1 MLLIVNSN
9 SSEAEKSINMKS
21 SFAVALVAFAAYTE
35 AVYLRVN
42 DAGDTEAVVDKDIID
57 ALVALSKAKTDS
69 VEGQAAL
76 EVITESLKEE
86 SAAELDAASEGKSLD
101 EDEEEEDDAEEEEV
115 VEEDADDY
123 EAAEE
128 SEDDDRYESL
138 ELDEMPE
145 LSEMEVDVF
154 DDESKVIDRIEEIT
168 NSTPPTP
175 SRANGFNFE
184 VPDVTSVKIP
194 KEEKSSTLFMSLD
207 KDSGVLSFL
216 NIPKIPHVDDFWDS
230 LF

>member
-1 MLLIVNSN
+1 
-9 SSEAEKSINMKS
+9 MKS

-42 DAGDTEAVVDKDIID
+42 DAGTTEAVVDKDIID

-86 SAAELDAASEGKSLD
+86 SAAELDAASEGKSFD
-101 EDEEEEDDAEEEEV
+101 EDEEEEDDDEEEEV
-115 VEEDADDY
+115 VEEDADDD
-123 EAAEE
+123 ESAEE
-128 SEDDDRYESL
+128 SEDDRYESL

-145 LSEMEVDVF
+145 LTEMEVDVF
-154 DDESKVIDRIEEIT
+154 DDENKVIDRIEEIT

-175 SRANGFNFE
+175 SRADGFNFE
-184 VPDVTSVKIP
+184 VPDVTAVKIP

>member
-115 VEEDADDY
+115 VEEDADDD

-128 SEDDDRYESL
+128 SEDDRYESL

-154 DDESKVIDRIEEIT
+154 DDETKVIDRIEEIT
-168 NSTPPTP
+168 SRQPPTP
-175 SRANGFNFE
+175 KRADGFDFE

>member
-1 MLLIVNSN
+1 MSLSQLYLDL
-9 SSEAEKSINMKS
+9 ARF
-21 SFAVALVAFAAYTE
+21 SFLVLWAIVAL
-35 AVYLRVN
+35 
-42 DAGDTEAVVDKDIID
+42 
-57 ALVALSKAKTDS
+57 ALGSSDVCPHASSSGK
-69 VEGQAAL
+69 
-76 EVITESLKEE
+76 
-86 SAAELDAASEGKSLD
+86 AAELDAASEGKSLD

-115 VEEDADDY
+115 VEEDADDD
-123 EAAEE
+123 EDAEE
-128 SEDDDRYESL
+128 SEDDRYESL

-154 DDESKVIDRIEEIT
+154 DDETKVIDRIEEIT

-175 SRANGFNFE
+175 SRADGFNFE

>member
-1 MLLIVNSN
+1 MGIVNSN

-21 SFAVALVAFAAYTE
+21 SFAVALVALAAYTE

-154 DDESKVIDRIEEIT
+154 DDENKVIDRIEEIT

>member
-115 VEEDADDY
+115 VEEDADDD

-128 SEDDDRYESL
+128 SEDDRYESL

-154 DDESKVIDRIEEIT
+154 DDETKVIDRIEEIT
-168 NSTPPTP
+168 SRPPPTP
-175 SRANGFNFE
+175 KRADGFDFE